1 MSTYT
6 CDVVVI
12 GSGPNGLLAAA
23 YLSKAGLK
31 TLVLERRLECGG
43 GLATE
48 EVTIPGFL
56 HNTHAIYHMMTEYA
70 PVYKDFRL
78 EEQYGIRHILPEMVW
93 AIPVKGGKSIALYSD
108 VDRTCESIARYSRHD
123 AETYREVC
131 HKYQSYMDEFI
142 AAATYVK
149 PVPAMEQLMV
159 LSQHEVG
166 RELLELSE
174 KSPKE
179 LIDSL
184 FENEQ
189 VKTLLLYLTC
199 HWGLEYDLTGLG
211 FLTAL
216 YINRATSYKLVEGGS
231 HMLFQALQK
240 ATIENGG
247 MIWGNRDVRKIIL
260 ENGAATG
267 VQTEDGT
274 IIEARKA
281 VLSTVNPH
289 QTFFEFIGREKLETE
304 IAQRL
309 DDYQW
314 DKWSLFTVHLALE
327 TPPVFAD
334 PTVGGAEIH
343 LLGYDQYQDLITHW
357 DTILQG
363 EIPARPGFNVC
374 FPSLHDPSQAP
385 PGKCSG
391 LVSMMAPYNLKE
403 GGAER
408 WYSYKYKHEL
418 ADRCLEVLEK
428 YSPGIREKVLWLAAD
443 SPLDTE
449 NKFLDMK
456 EGGIKQGAYLNLQ
469 MGYLRPNEYMSHY
482 RTPIKNLYLGGA
494 STYPGGC
501 VLHGCGYNAAN
512 TIVEDLGLEKK
523 WSEPE
528 FIIKARERGLV
539 A

>member
-1 MSTYT
+1 MATYT
-6 CDVVVI
+6 YDVVII
-12 GSGPNGLLAAA
+12 GAGPNGMLAAA

-48 EVTIPGFL
+48 EVTISGFL
-56 HNTHAIYHMMTEYA
+56 HNTHAVYHMMTEYA
-70 PVYKDFRL
+70 PVYKDFKL
-78 EEQYGIRHILPEMVW
+78 EEQFGIRHIQPEMAW
-93 AIPVKGGKSIALYSD
+93 AMPVKGGKSICLYTD
-108 VDRTCESIARYSRHD
+108 VNKSCESIARYSKHD
-123 AETYREVC
+123 ADTYREVYF
-131 HKYQSYMDEFI
+131 KYQKYMDEFI

-149 PVPAMEQLMV
+149 PVPALEQLMS
-159 LSQHEVG
+159 LSQSEVG

-179 LIDSL
+179 LMDSL

-189 VKTLLLYLTC
+189 VKTLMLYLTC

-240 ATIENGG
+240 AAIENGG
-247 MIWGNRDVRKIIL
+247 MIWGSRNVKKIIL
-260 ENGAATG
+260 ENGEAKA

-281 VLSTVNPH
+281 ILSTVNPH
-289 QTFFEFIGREKLETE
+289 QTFFEFVGRDKLDQE

-327 TPPVFAD
+327 TPPAFAD
-334 PTVGGAEIH
+334 PDTAKAGIH
-343 LLGYDQYQDLITHW
+343 LMGYDKYQDLITYW
-357 DTILQG
+357 DSILKG
-363 EIPARPGFNVC
+363 EIPDKLGFNVC

-385 PGKCSG
+385 AGKAVG
-391 LVSMMAPYNLKE
+391 LISMMAPYRLKE
-403 GGAER
+403 GGSEK
-408 WYSYKYKHEL
+408 WYNYKFKHEL
-418 ADRCLEVLEK
+418 ADRCLDTLER
-428 YSPGIREKVLWLAAD
+428 YSPGIKDKVLWITAD

-449 NKFLDMK
+449 NKFVDMK

-512 TIVEDLGLEKK
+512 TIVEDLGIKK
-523 WSEPE
+523 QWNEPD
-528 FIIKARERGLV
+528 FIIKAREKGMVL
-539 A
+539 